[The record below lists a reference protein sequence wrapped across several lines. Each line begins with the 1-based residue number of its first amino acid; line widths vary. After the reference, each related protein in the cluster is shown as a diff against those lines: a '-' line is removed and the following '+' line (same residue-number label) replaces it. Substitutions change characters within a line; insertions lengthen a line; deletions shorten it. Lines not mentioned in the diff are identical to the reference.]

1 MKRFIKYRPIQLG
14 AFLGVFMLSLAACE
28 LDNGDE
34 AYFEELGVDGKTY
47 TLSSD
52 AGDLDIKVYS
62 NQNYN
67 ITLENNA
74 NEWIAI
80 AESHLSGDGTLHVE
94 YDFNDGFPRMAKICL
109 NADGSNLSDT
119 IYLKQKGVKT
129 PTFKLSKPNMTVHG
143 YGGEVKAELDM
154 NIDIKDLT
162 IRVDYTDEE
171 TTSTLSDN
179 ENNWVKDIT
188 YENGFLVIQTDPNPD
203 ERAIRTATVNMV
215 YIDGWEEEI
224 KQQLFLMQANA
235 KDELGVEVSFMDVRN
250 SGDVD
255 GVTVTDDIYI
265 TGYVVSDRYSG
276 NTGDNTQ
283 TTQNTIDYSISQ
295 KTAYVESID
304 GRYGFCIETPTAE
317 DNIFSRYSKV
327 QILLKGT
334 KVTLEENPER
344 YTISGVTASMVMS
357 STEGTAADL
366 PVKEK
371 HMKDLTDEDIYT
383 YVTLKDCELPVRK
396 GSLTPINEGYANSAN
411 AHRCAKYATLMRDIN
426 GNSMYIYTNTT
437 CPYRRDGSRLPYGSG
452 NMSGVIVY
460 ELFTRFEYMEGTSGL
475 IDEEKAGEI
484 GRYQIRHMSKS
495 DFKMADD
502 FKNSFSGL
510 ITEFRYIDTKGI
522 RKEDGSIPSTYGDNG
537 RLRHTYTKHQIGNG
551 LRGNGINDYA
561 YLGPIGSST
570 AASNIFGIHK
580 GNENGFGIILEDGT
594 DYLKNYANV
603 NTDGKGNVDGNAWLA
618 WSNPYWWDEEHNRGY
633 AWVINFSTQNITS
646 NHLSMQ
652 LSVSN
657 QGGTAVSKPRFWKAE
672 WSFSGD
678 MDNDN
683 DWHYITSYT
692 IPDMVVWANTLISQ
706 CPGYK
711 AIDVELPLNLLGKEN
726 VYIRLMPENNKA
738 SNGSSWIDAG
748 ATISVKGN
756 AHSSMN
762 YFAIRY
768 NK

>member
-143 YGGEVKAELDM
+143 YGGEVKAALDM

-162 IRVDYTDEE
+162 ISVDYTDEE

-265 TGYVVSDRYSG
+265 TGYVVSDRFSG
-276 NTGDNTQ
+276 NAGDNAQ

-295 KTAYVESID
+295 KTAYVESLD

-437 CPYRRDGSRLPYGSG
+437 CPATVAACLMVPAICR
-452 NMSGVIVY
+452 
-460 ELFTRFEYMEGTSGL
+460 
-475 IDEEKAGEI
+475 
-484 GRYQIRHMSKS
+484 
-495 DFKMADD
+495 
-502 FKNSFSGL
+502 
-510 ITEFRYIDTKGI
+510 
-522 RKEDGSIPSTYGDNG
+522 
-537 RLRHTYTKHQIGNG
+537 
-551 LRGNGINDYA
+551 
-561 YLGPIGSST
+561 GSSCM
-570 AASNIFGIHK
+570 SCS
-580 GNENGFGIILEDGT
+580 LV
-594 DYLKNYANV
+594 L
-603 NTDGKGNVDGNAWLA
+603 NT
-618 WSNPYWWDEEHNRGY
+618 
-633 AWVINFSTQNITS
+633 
-646 NHLSMQ
+646 
-652 LSVSN
+652 
-657 QGGTAVSKPRFWKAE
+657 WKEQA
-672 WSFSGD
+672 D
-678 MDNDN
+678 
-683 DWHYITSYT
+683 
-692 IPDMVVWANTLISQ
+692 
-706 CPGYK
+706 
-711 AIDVELPLNLLGKEN
+711 
-726 VYIRLMPENNKA
+726 
-738 SNGSSWIDAG
+738 
-748 ATISVKGN
+748 
-756 AHSSMN
+756 
-762 YFAIRY
+762 
-768 NK
+768 